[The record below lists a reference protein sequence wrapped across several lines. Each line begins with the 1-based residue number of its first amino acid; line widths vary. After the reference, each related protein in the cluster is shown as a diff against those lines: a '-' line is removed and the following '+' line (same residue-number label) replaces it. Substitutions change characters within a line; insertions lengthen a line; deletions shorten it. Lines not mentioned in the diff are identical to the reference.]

1 METTV
6 SYLTFNEVGITI
18 AVIAVAMTFIVLTW
32 NTVKAIH
39 DWRMS
44 ARKPT
49 EERLQD
55 DESRI
60 ENHEQRITHLEE
72 CCEEVRGKLGAD
84 WQFQQEQAE
93 VNRMVLKSL
102 KSLLQHSIDGNDTAK
117 LEKCEQEI
125 DKFLL
130 KHVK

>member
-32 NTVKAIH
+32 NTVKAIR

-49 EERLQD
+49 ENI
-55 DESRI
+55 I

-72 CCEEVRGKLGAD
+72 CCEGVRGKLQND
-84 WQFQQEQAE
+84 WEFQQDNIA
-93 VNRMVLKSL
+93 VNQLMLKSI
-102 KSLLQHSIDGNDTAK
+102 KRLLQHSIDGDDTVK
-117 LEKCEQEI
+117 LLEMEQEI
-125 DKFLL
+125 DDYLL
-130 KHVK
+130 KHAR

>member
-32 NTVKAIH
+32 NTAKAIH

-72 CCEEVRGKLGAD
+72 CCEEVRGKLQND
-84 WQFQQEQAE
+84 WEFQQDNIA
-93 VNRMVLKSL
+93 VNQLMLKSI
-102 KSLLQHSIDGNDTAK
+102 KRLLQHSIDGNDAAK
-117 LEKCEQEI
+117 LLEMEQEI
-125 DKFLL
+125 DDYLL
-130 KHVK
+130 KHAR

>member
-49 EERLQD
+49 EERLKD

-60 ENHEQRITHLEE
+60 EDHEHRIAHLEE
-72 CCEEVRGKLGAD
+72 CCEEVQGKLQND
-84 WQFQQEQAE
+84 RKFQQDSIA
-93 VNRMVLKSL
+93 VNQLMLKSI
-102 KSLLQHSIDGNDTAK
+102 KILLQHLIDGNDTAK
-117 LEKCEQEI
+117 LMEMEQEL
-125 DKFLL
+125 DNYLL
-130 KHVK
+130 KHAR

>member
-18 AVIAVAMTFIVLTW
+18 AVIAAAMTFIVLTW

-60 ENHEQRITHLEE
+60 DDHEQRIANLEE
-72 CCEEVRGKLGAD
+72 CCTEVRGKLQND
-84 WQFQQEQAE
+84 FKFQQDNIA
-93 VNRMVLKSL
+93 VNQLMLKSIKRL
-102 KSLLQHSIDGNDTAK
+102 MQHALDGNDAAK
-117 LEKCEQEI
+117 LQEMEQEI
-125 DKFLL
+125 DDYLL
-130 KHVK
+130 KHAR

>member
-60 ENHEQRITHLEE
+60 ENHEQRITKLES
-72 CCEEVRGKLGAD
+72 CCEDVQGKLLND
-84 WQFQQEQAE
+84 FKFQQDNITMNQL
-93 VNRMVLKSL
+93 MLKSI
-102 KSLLQHSIDGNDTAK
+102 KSLLQHAVDGNDTDTLK
-117 LEKCEQEI
+117 KREQEI
-125 DKFLL
+125 DEYLL
-130 KHVK
+130 SHAR

>member
-1 METTV
+1 MESTI
-6 SYLTFNEVGITI
+6 SYLTFNEVEITV
-18 AVIAVAMTFIVLTW
+18 AVITVAMTFIVLAW

-60 ENHEQRITHLEE
+60 EDHEHRIKNLEE
-72 CCEEVRGKLGAD
+72 CCTEVRGKLSAD
-84 WQFQQEQAE
+84 WQFQQDNIA
-93 VNRMVLKSL
+93 VNQLMLKSI
-102 KSLLQHSIDGNDTAK
+102 KRLLQHSIDGNDTAK
-117 LEKCEQEI
+117 LQEMEQEI
-125 DKFLL
+125 DNYLL
-130 KHVK
+130 KHAR

>member
-60 ENHEQRITHLEE
+60 ENHEHRIKSLEE
-72 CCEEVRGKLGAD
+72 CCSEVKGKLGAD

-130 KHVK
+130 EHVK

>member
-1 METTV
+1 MESTI
-6 SYLTFNEVGITI
+6 SYLTFNEVGITV
-18 AVIAVAMTFIVLTW
+18 AVIAVAMTFIVLAW

-60 ENHEQRITHLEE
+60 EDHEHRIKNLEE
-72 CCEEVRGKLGAD
+72 CCTEVRGKLSAD
-84 WQFQQEQAE
+84 WQFQQDNIA
-93 VNRMVLKSL
+93 VNQLMLKSI
-102 KSLLQHSIDGNDTAK
+102 KRLLQHSIDGNDTAK
-117 LEKCEQEI
+117 LQEMEQEI
-125 DKFLL
+125 DNYLL
-130 KHVK
+130 KHAR